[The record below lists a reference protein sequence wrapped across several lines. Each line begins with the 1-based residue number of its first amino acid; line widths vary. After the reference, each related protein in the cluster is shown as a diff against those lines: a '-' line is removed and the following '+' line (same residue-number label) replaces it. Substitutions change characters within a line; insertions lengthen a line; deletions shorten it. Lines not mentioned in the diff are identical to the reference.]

1 MPRFEMPD
9 THQPVVIAARR
20 TPIARAGGALR
31 RVELEDLAAPVL
43 KALISDG
50 GVAPQDVDDVILG
63 NATGGGG
70 NIARLAALRAGFP
83 VDVAGV
89 SVDRQ
94 CGSGLEAI
102 MMACNL
108 VAAGAGQVYLAGGVE
123 STSRAPIRMR
133 RPDVE
138 GGEPT
143 PYARARFSTDEI
155 GDPDMG
161 IAAENVARQFNITR
175 ARADG
180 FALQSH
186 RRACQSQNARLFDQE
201 ICPINTGKGD
211 IFARDEGPR
220 SDTSLEKHAALPPA
234 FLDGGTVTAGNA
246 CPLNDGASAVLV
258 TSLAMVRRLKS
269 PDFLAYAGG
278 ASAGVDPNILGVG
291 PVASTQKLLAR
302 QPELDPN
309 AVQFIEFNEAFAAQV
324 LASLDA
330 LGIDETKV
338 NQQGGAL
345 ALGHPFGASGAILVT
360 RLFHQFRMAKTSAK
374 ADALGLAMMGIGG
387 GMGLTAAFRY
397 KPVS

>member
-1 MPRFEMPD
+1 MPRFELPE

-20 TPIARAGGALR
+20 TPIARAGGALSK
-31 RVELEDLAAPVL
+31 VELEDLAAPVL
-43 KALISDG
+43 KALVSDS
-50 GVAPQDVDDVILG
+50 GVSPQDVDDVILG

-70 NIARLAALRAGFP
+70 NIARLSALRAGFP

-89 SVDRQ
+89 TVDRQ

-108 VAAGAGQVYLAGGVE
+108 VAAGAGQTYLAGGVE

-133 RPDVE
+133 RPDNE
-138 GGEPT
+138 RGEPT
-143 PYARARFSTDEI
+143 PYTRARFSTDEI
-155 GDPDMG
+155 GDPEMG
-161 IAAENVARQFNITR
+161 IAAENVAQQFNIAR
-175 ARADG
+175 ARADE

-186 RRACQSQNARLFDQE
+186 RRACRSQSAGLFDLE
-201 ICPINTGKGD
+201 ICPIDIGDGD
-211 IFARDEGPR
+211 IVERDEGPR
-220 SDTSLEKHAALPPA
+220 SDTSLEKLAALPPV
-234 FLDGGTVTAGNA
+234 FLENGTVTAGNA

-258 TSLAMVRRLKS
+258 TSLAMARRLKS
-269 PDFLAYAGG
+269 PNILAYAGG
-278 ASAGVDPNILGVG
+278 ASAGVDPNILGIG
-291 PVASTQKLLAR
+291 PVASTRKLLTR
-302 QPELDPN
+302 QPQLTPD
-309 AVQFIEFNEAFAAQV
+309 AAQFIEFNEAFAAQV

-360 RLFHQFRMAKTSAK
+360 RLFHQFRMAKSNAEPN
-374 ADALGLAMMGIGG
+374 ALGLAMMGIGG

-397 KPVS
+397 KRIP